1 MPEKIRK
8 KLNSLIDLPSEVV
21 FNTPK
26 ITLDSNE
33 KVWIENFKGLIEFTD
48 TFVRVNTS
56 LYTVIVEGKSL
67 SINYMTK
74 EEICIFGLIK
84 NIIYD

>member
-8 KLNSLIDLPSEVV
+8 KLNSLIDLPSEVI